1 MLITWS
7 SVYQYGDSLGANVN
21 KLVWL
26 SESNPGLVG
35 KTERN
40 SCKAEV
46 RLFPSTFGFR
56 NVKLLILV
64 TFPIGTWKNPLV
76 TWERLPD
83 IALKTEW

>member
-7 SVYQYGDSLGANVN
+7 SVYQYGDSLGANVEQ
-21 KLVWL
+21 VGVVVREQPW
-26 SESNPGLVG
+26 PGW

-46 RLFPSTFGFR
+46 RLFQVPLDLGM
-56 NVKLLILV
+56 KLLILV

-83 IALKTEW
+83 IALKN

>member
-1 MLITWS
+1 M
-7 SVYQYGDSLGANVN
+7 GANVN

-26 SESNPGLVG
+26 SETNPGLVG
-35 KTERN
+35 KTERS

-64 TFPIGTWKNPLV
+64 TFPTGT
-76 TWERLPD
+76 
-83 IALKTEW
+83 

>member
-1 MLITWS
+1 MEI
-7 SVYQYGDSLGANVN
+7 DLGADVN

-26 SESNPGLVG
+26 SETNPGLVG
-35 KTERN
+35 QTKRS

-64 TFPIGTWKNPLV
+64 TFPTGT
-76 TWERLPD
+76 
-83 IALKTEW
+83 